1 MQTRPSEPRAV
12 LILGGTT
19 EAYDLAVALAA
30 QKGLRVV
37 TSFAGRTRMPRRPAG
52 EWRSGGFGGAEGLAE
67 YLRAESFDAVIDAT
81 HPFAA
86 AMAFNAAAACAQERV
101 ALLRLERESWRPGP
115 GDRWT
120 EVDTLDEAAAILRRE
135 AKRVLMAVGRQ
146 ELAPFVSLDD
156 IWFLIRSVEAPE
168 PMPEFKQYDLLLSRG
183 PFDAAGERTLLRERR
198 IDMIVC
204 KNSGGTATQAKLI
217 AARELGIPVTMKR
230 RPPRPEL
237 PTVYRIG
244 DAVDWLKSR

>member
-1 MQTRPSEPRAV
+1 MQTSPSV

-19 EAYDLAVALAA
+19 EAYDLAAALVAH
-30 QKGLRVV
+30 GVSRVV
-37 TSFAGRTRMPRRPAG
+37 TSFAGRTKSPRLPAG
-52 EWRSGGFGGAEGLAE
+52 EWRSGGFGGAEGLGE
-67 YLRAESFDAVIDAT
+67 YLRAERFDAVIDAT

-86 AMAFNAAAACAQERV
+86 AMAFNAAEACARENT
-101 ALLRLERESWRPGP
+101 ALLRLEREAWRPGP
-115 GDRWT
+115 GDRWI
-120 EVDTLDEAAAILRRE
+120 EIDTLDDAAAILRRE

-168 PMPEFKQYDLLLSRG
+168 PMPAFKQYELLLSRG
-183 PFDAAGERTLLRERR
+183 PFDVAGERALLRDKR

-217 AARELGIPVTMKR
+217 AARELGIPVAMKR
-230 RPPRPEL
+230 RPPRPDL
-237 PTVYRIG
+237 PVAYTI
-244 DAVDWLKSR
+244 AEAMAWLKLR

>member
-1 MQTRPSEPRAV
+1 MQTSPSV

-19 EAYDLAVALAA
+19 EAYDLAAALVAH
-30 QKGLRVV
+30 GVSRVV
-37 TSFAGRTRMPRRPAG
+37 TSFAGRTKSPRLPAG
-52 EWRSGGFGGAEGLAE
+52 EWRSGGFGGAEGLGE
-67 YLRAESFDAVIDAT
+67 YLRAERFDAVIDAT

-86 AMAFNAAAACAQERV
+86 AMAFNAAEACARENT
-101 ALLRLERESWRPGP
+101 ALLRLEREAWRPGP
-115 GDRWT
+115 GDRWI
-120 EVDTLDEAAAILRRE
+120 EVDTLEDAAAILRRE

-168 PMPEFKQYDLLLSRG
+168 PMPAFKQFELLLSRG
-183 PFDAAGERTLLRERR
+183 PFDVAGERALLRDKR

-217 AARELGIPVTMKR
+217 AARELGIPVAMKR
-230 RPPRPEL
+230 RPPRPDL
-237 PTVYRIG
+237 PVAYTI
-244 DAVDWLKSR
+244 AEAMAWLKLR

>member
-1 MQTRPSEPRAV
+1 MQTSPSV

-19 EAYDLAVALAA
+19 EAYDLAAALVAH
-30 QKGLRVV
+30 GVSRVV
-37 TSFAGRTRMPRRPAG
+37 TSFAGRTRTPRLPAG
-52 EWRSGGFGGAEGLAE
+52 KWRSGGFGGAEGLAA
-67 YLRAESFDAVIDAT
+67 YLRAEKFDAVIDAT

-86 AMAFNAAAACAQERV
+86 AMAINAAEACTQEGV
-101 ALLRLERESWRPGP
+101 KLLRLEREPWRAGP

-120 EVDTLDEAAAILRRE
+120 EVDTLDEAAVNLRCG

-156 IWFLIRSVEAPE
+156 VWFLIRSVEAPE
-168 PMPEFKQYDLLLSRG
+168 PMPAFKKYELLLSRG
-183 PFDAAGERTLLRERR
+183 PFDVAGERALLRDKR
-198 IDMIVC
+198 IDLIVC

-217 AARELGIPVTMKR
+217 AARELGIQVIMKR

-237 PTVYRIG
+237 PIAYTID
-244 DAVDWLKSR
+244 DALAWIKIR

>member
-1 MQTRPSEPRAV
+1 MQTSPSV

-19 EAYDLAVALAA
+19 EAYDLAAALVARG
-30 QKGLRVV
+30 GLRVV
-37 TSFAGRTRMPRRPAG
+37 TSFAGRTKSPRLPAG
-52 EWRSGGFGGAEGLAE
+52 EWRSGGFGGAEGLGE
-67 YLRAESFDAVIDAT
+67 YLRAERFDAVIDAT

-86 AMAFNAAAACAQERV
+86 AMAINAAEACAQENT
-101 ALLRLERESWRPGP
+101 ALLRLEREPWRAGP

-120 EVDTLDEAAAILRRE
+120 EVDTLDEATVILQRG

-146 ELAPFVSLDD
+146 ELAPFAALDD

-168 PMPEFKQYDLLLSRG
+168 PMPEFKQYELLLSRG
-183 PFDAAGERTLLRERR
+183 PFNVAGERALLRDKL

-204 KNSGGTATQAKLI
+204 KNSGGKATQAKLI
-217 AARELGIPVTMKR
+217 AARELGIQVIMKR

-237 PTVYRIG
+237 PIAYTID
-244 DAVDWLKSR
+244 DALAWIKIR

>member
-1 MQTRPSEPRAV
+1 MQTSPSV

-19 EAYDLAVALAA
+19 EAYDLAAALVARG
-30 QKGLRVV
+30 GLRVV
-37 TSFAGRTRMPRRPAG
+37 TSFAGRTKTPRLPAG

-67 YLRAESFDAVIDAT
+67 YLRAECFDAVIDAT

-86 AMAFNAAAACAQERV
+86 AMAINAAEACTQEGV
-101 ALLRLERESWRPGP
+101 KLLRLEREPWRAGP

-120 EVDTLDEAAAILRRE
+120 EVDTLDEAAVNLRRG

-156 IWFLIRSVEAPE
+156 VWFLIRSVEAPE
-168 PMPEFKQYDLLLSRG
+168 PMPAFKQYELLLSRG
-183 PFDAAGERTLLRERR
+183 PFDAAGERALLRDKR
-198 IDMIVC
+198 IDTIVC

-217 AARELGIPVTMKR
+217 AARELGIQVIMKR

-237 PTVYRIG
+237 PIAYTID
-244 DAVDWLKSR
+244 DALAWIKIR

>member
-1 MQTRPSEPRAV
+1 MQTSPSV

-19 EAYDLAVALAA
+19 EAYDLAAALVAH
-30 QKGLRVV
+30 GVSRVV
-37 TSFAGRTRMPRRPAG
+37 TSFAGRTKSPRLPAG
-52 EWRSGGFGGAEGLAE
+52 EWRSGGFGGAEGLGE
-67 YLRAESFDAVIDAT
+67 YLRAERFDAVIDAT

-86 AMAFNAAAACAQERV
+86 AMAFNVAEACAQENT
-101 ALLRLERESWRPGP
+101 ALLRLEREAWRPGA

-120 EVDTLDEAAAILRRE
+120 EVDTLEDAATILRRE

-156 IWFLIRSVEAPE
+156 IWFLIRSVEAPD
-168 PMPEFKQYDLLLSRG
+168 PIPAFKQFELLLSRG
-183 PFDAAGERTLLRERR
+183 PFDVAGERALLRDKR

-217 AARELGIPVTMKR
+217 AARELGIPVAMKR
-230 RPPRPEL
+230 RPPRPDLQIAYTIAE
-237 PTVYRIG
+237 
-244 DAVDWLKSR
+244 AMAWLKLR